1 MAFSRAETFSNYL
14 RRRLKREPLRKHQP
28 GQAARAIPELGSLSR
43 QAEAEQ
49 RPPWA
54 QPRQSELPW
63 QRELAV
69 ACALMQQR
77 TVSKLALPI
86 SER

>member
-1 MAFSRAETFSNYL
+1 MAFFRAETFSNYL
-14 RRRLKREPLRKHQP
+14 RRRLKPEPLQKHQP
-28 GQAARAIPELGSLSR
+28 GQAAPAIPELGSLSR
-43 QAEAEQ
+43 QAEVEQ

-54 QPRQSELPW
+54 QSRQSELPW
-63 QRELAV
+63 QRELVV
-69 ACALMQQR
+69 ACALMQQQ